1 MTLNI
6 FFLSIT
12 IKKRKISLQEA
23 QHQEMVERLYEQ
35 NKDRHISMHSFI

>member
-12 IKKRKISLQEA
+12 IKKRKMSPQEIA
-23 QHQEMVERLYEQ
+23 HQEMVEQLYEQ
-35 NKDRHISMHSFI
+35 NKNRQTSMYRIM

>member
-12 IKKRKISLQEA
+12 IKKRKISLEQA
-23 QHQEMVERLYEQ
+23 AHQEMVEMLYEK
-35 NKDRHISMHSFI
+35 NKDRQASMHNFM

>member
-35 NKDRHISMHSFI
+35 NKDRHISMHPFI

>member
-12 IKKRKISLQEA
+12 IKKRKLSPQEIA
-23 QHQEMVERLYEQ
+23 HQEMVEQLYEQ
-35 NKDRHISMHSFI
+35 NRARQASMDRIM